1 MDTGLSHRL
10 RRARRQIVDQH
21 RHLKP
26 IRKELD
32 DAVARGASADAL
44 TAFDRF
50 RAALDEHFAL
60 EEGVFFPALHGLH
73 RECEVALRGLARE
86 HEQLLADLDRLRDRL
101 DSGDIARSKPLLDAL
116 GTALGDHERREET
129 VVGKWTGSGNSDT
142 D

>member
-1 MDTGLSHRL
+1 METGLSLRL

-26 IRKELD
+26 IRSELD

-44 TAFDRF
+44 TALDHF

-73 RECEVALRGLARE
+73 RECELALRGLARE
-86 HEQLLADLDRLRDRL
+86 HEQLLADLARLRDRL
-101 DSGDIARSKPLLDAL
+101 VSGDIDRSKPLLDAF
-116 GTALGDHERREET
+116 GAAIGDHERREEA
-129 VVGKWTGSGNSDT
+129 VVEKWTGSGNSDSE
-142 D
+142 

>member
-1 MDTGLSHRL
+1 MEIGLSHRL
-10 RRARRQIVDQH
+10 RRAQRQIVDQH

-26 IRKELD
+26 IWSELE

-44 TAFDRF
+44 TALHRF

-73 RECEVALRGLARE
+73 RECEAALRGLARE
-86 HEQLLADLDRLRDRL
+86 HEQLLTDLDRLRDRL
-101 DSGDIARSKPLLDAL
+101 ASGGVERSKPLLHDL
-116 GTALGDHERREET
+116 GAALGDHERREEA
-129 VVGKWTGSGNSDT
+129 VVRKWTGLGNSDT